1 MTPERVA
8 IARAAD
14 HIFISEIRAAGVYDE
29 VSLLACLFLLL
40 EGQLTTRQM
49 SQAYVAI
56 SQDRAV
62 GVQGDA
68 RVYGYIAILRAVKT
82 LDFMSAEPYE
92 FDFGL
97 LKRISTRIVNE
108 VDGIARVTYDITSKP
123 PGTIEME

>member
-1 MTPERVA
+1 
-8 IARAAD
+8 
-14 HIFISEIRAAGVYDE
+14 
-29 VSLLACLFLLL
+29 
-40 EGQLTTRQM
+40 M